1 MQDREVSAQAYHQP
15 SLLGVGSVPGERH
28 SPKRPTLDTAG
39 MADVFP
45 YYAGFSFAWA
55 HEKLAAL
62 DGDSG
67 AVVLDPWNGSG
78 TTTLA
83 AQARG
88 LRTIGV
94 DLNPVASIVARL
106 RVNVRHSATLCEA
119 PKGPFPEAPSES
131 DPLCAWLE
139 EGTARRLRH
148 WERMLSGLA
157 ATESMLGYVALFRVV
172 RQITRNFEG
181 SNPTWVKRASSLED
195 LVSMPVSDLDDL
207 IVHEQRSVVAKL
219 TRDRYAESPTQ
230 ILTASST
237 ALPIANSSVDAIL
250 TSPPY
255 LTRIDY
261 AVAYSRELAVLG
273 VDISRDRRLRSD
285 LMGTTLIRG
294 MQLHESAVGGPLA
307 RDLME
312 RVSKHSSKASGGYY
326 LKQIKQYIA
335 DLTNSFSEA
344 TRVAKPGA
352 RMILVVQ
359 DSYYKDI
366 PIELA
371 AICMEEA
378 ELRGWKV
385 VGTEPF
391 EVTRLL
397 TQMNTAARAYPKGN
411 VSETVVYLQ
420 KG

>member
-1 MQDREVSAQAYHQP
+1 MQDRAVSAQAYHQP

-28 SPKRPTLDTAG
+28 SPKRPTSDTAG

-62 DGDSG
+62 DGDLST
-67 AVVLDPWNGSG
+67 VVLDPWNGSG

-83 AQARG
+83 AQACG
-88 LRTIGV
+88 LSTIGV
-94 DLNPVASIVARL
+94 DLNPVANIVARL
-106 RVNVRHSATLCEA
+106 RVNIRHGAKLCQPPECV
-119 PKGPFPEAPSES
+119 FPESTGES
-131 DPLCAWLE
+131 DPLCSWLDE
-139 EGTARRLRH
+139 STARQLRR
-148 WERMLSGLA
+148 WEYMLRGLDA
-157 ATESMLGYVALFRVV
+157 AESALGYVALFRVV
-172 RQITRNFEG
+172 RQITRRFEG
-181 SNPTWVKRASSLED
+181 SNPTWVKRTASSAD
-195 LVSMPVSDLDDL
+195 LVTVPDSDLDDL
-207 IVHEQRSVVAKL
+207 IMLEQREVIAKL

-230 ILTASST
+230 VLTASST
-237 ALPIANSSVDAIL
+237 ALPIADESVDAIL

-273 VDISRDRRLRSD
+273 IDITRDRYLRAN
-285 LMGTTLIRG
+285 LMGTTLIRSRE
-294 MQLHESAVGGPLA
+294 LREVAAGGALA
-307 RDLME
+307 QSLMG
-312 RVSKHSSKASGGYY
+312 RVSTHPSKASGGYY
-326 LKQIKQYIA
+326 LKQIQQYIV
-335 DLTNSFSEA
+335 DLTSSFGELS
-344 TRVAKPGA
+344 RVAKVGA
-352 RMILVVQ
+352 QMILVVQ

-378 ELRGWKV
+378 GLRGWKV

-397 TQMNTAARAYPKGN
+397 TQMNKAARAYPKGN